1 MNRDNDQI
9 RALRVSYEKGHLLEK
24 DILKSPF
31 DQFKEWFDHA
41 LELEVFEANAMTLAT
56 CGADGQPSARTV
68 LLKEI
73 VEDGYIFYTNY
84 NSDKGVEI
92 AENNKVALLFFWKEL
107 ERQVRIEGIVEK
119 VPKEKSEEY
128 FQSRPKGSQIGA
140 WTSPQS
146 QSITREQLD
155 SLASETQSKYADDT
169 KLPLPP
175 FWGGYLV
182 KPSKFEFWQ
191 GRQNRLHDRIIYTH
205 NENVEWSF
213 SRIAP

>member
-31 DQFKEWFDHA
+31 DQFKAWFDHA

-191 GRQNRLHDRIIYTH
+191 GRQNRLHDRIIYTQ